1 MDKPVIKIQLTT
13 QDKIA
18 EVSGYILLAALWCLV
33 VYFYNNSPDVVP
45 IHFNLAG
52 EADGYGTRKTMFIT
66 PVLCTF
72 LFFMLTEVAK
82 HPEMFNYPV
91 TITPQNAKKQY
102 TIATC
107 LLRSLKI
114 IVILIFGLIDVHTYL
129 TAIQSNTSING
140 WLMPVIFIILFIP
153 VVYYFIKSLNAE

>member
-18 EVSGYILLAALWCLV
+18 ETAGYILLAALWCLV

-52 EADGYGTRKTMFIT
+52 KADGYGTRKTMFIT
-66 PVLCTF
+66 PVICTF
-72 LFFMLTEVAK
+72 LFLVLTQVSK
-82 HPEMFNYPV
+82 YPETFNYAV
-91 TITPQNAKKQY
+91 TITPQNAKRQY
-102 TIATC
+102 TIATR
-107 LLRSLKI
+107 LLRGLKI
-114 IVILIFGLIDVHTYL
+114 IVILIFGFIDVHAYL
-129 TAIQSNTSING
+129 TAIQSNITING
-140 WLMPVIFIILFIP
+140 WLMPLIFIILFIP